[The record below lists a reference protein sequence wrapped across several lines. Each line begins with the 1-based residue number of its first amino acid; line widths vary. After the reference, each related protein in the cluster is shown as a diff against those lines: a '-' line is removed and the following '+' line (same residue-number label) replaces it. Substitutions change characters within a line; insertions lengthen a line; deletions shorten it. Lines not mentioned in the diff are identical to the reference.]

1 MAERSIESV
10 SALMDGEVADF
21 ELRRVLERMDQEP
34 ELQDTWQRYHTLRSV
49 MQKEELADPSLDI
62 SGAVFAAIESEP
74 TYSASTDDSAA
85 KQPVAKE
92 KSSFWKPLTSMAV
105 AASVTAVVILGAQN
119 TIEPQSQQLVDNRP
133 GYTLP
138 STTAI
143 SNDFV
148 RAQFGNRSLMTEP
161 WQEPEIIRASEGL
174 DRYIKQH
181 KHMLSGQPS
190 EWKAAWLPEGYEG
203 LKRDVMA
210 HAEVH
215 AFSNGSSSFTVS
227 IERFGMQAVPEGVAE
242 TKGMVAVGKRVGDQ
256 FVTVVGDV
264 PLMIAERV
272 ASSVVRR

>member
-21 ELRRVLERMDQEP
+21 ELRRILERMDSEP
-34 ELQDTWQRYHTLRSV
+34 ELQDTWQRYHTMRAV
-49 MQKEELADPSLDI
+49 MHNEEQADPSIDI
-62 SGAVFAAIESEP
+62 SGAVFAALESEP
-74 TYSASTDDSAA
+74 TYSANESETQ
-85 KQPVAKE
+85 QPVAKE
-92 KSSFWKPLTSMAV
+92 KASFWKPLTSMAV

-119 TIEPQSQQLVDNRP
+119 TIQPQTQTQELVDNRP
-133 GYTLP
+133 AYTLP

-148 RAQFGNRSLMTEP
+148 QAQFGNRSLMTEP

-190 EWKAAWLPEGYEG
+190 AWKAAWLPEGYEG

-227 IERFGMQAVPEGVAE
+227 IERFGMQAVPEGVSE